1 MSGEAPRHLLRRPA
15 DPQAYPTEPSDE
27 EIAER
32 AGHPV
37 DEIIRFDLNTLG
49 GGPLPAVARAHLA
62 FDTARSVEY
71 GDQQYRAI
79 RDRLA
84 VRTGVP
90 ADRIAI
96 GAGADELI
104 RLVTRLTAADGDV
117 VVVPTPTFGMFGVE
131 AGLAGCRVVAV
142 PRREPGARQSVREI
156 VTAARRNGARL
167 VWVCSPNNPTA
178 DAYPLDEIA
187 AIAAGVDAMVVVD
200 EAYLE
205 FAAASL
211 DVPVSDLSAIG
222 LQPELAN
229 LLVLRSMAKA
239 YGLAGARIGY
249 LVVPAWLAD
258 RVNAERLPLPVGS
271 HTEAL
276 ALAAL
281 GDEAD
286 AAKRRRLMVVERARI
301 GEALAALG
309 WHVLPSVTN
318 FLLARPPAGL
328 AAVMA
333 AGLLRRGLV
342 VRDYPPESPL
352 AAWLRITARAPHEND
367 RLLAALS
374 ELAAEDG
381 LAGA

>member
-1 MSGEAPRHLLRRPA
+1 MATDPRHLLRRPE
-15 DPQAYPTEPSDE
+15 DPEAYPTEPSDE
-27 EIAER
+27 EVAAL

-49 GGPLPAVARAHLA
+49 GGPLPAVVSAHAA

-79 RDRLA
+79 RERLSA
-84 VRTGVP
+84 ILGVA
-90 ADRIAI
+90 ADRVAV

-104 RLVTRLTAADGDV
+104 RLVTRLVAGDGDAV
-117 VVVPTPTFGMFGVE
+117 VIPTPTFGMYAVE
-131 AGLAGCRVVAV
+131 AGLAGCRTVTV
-142 PRREPGARQSVREI
+142 PRHEPGTRQTVDELVESVRRS
-156 VTAARRNGARL
+156 AARL
-167 VWVCSPNNPTA
+167 VWLCSPNNPTG
-178 DAYPLDEIA
+178 DATPLDEIA
-187 AIAAGVDAMVVVD
+187 AVASAVEAVVVVD

-205 FAAASL
+205 FAAPALGIS
-211 DVPVSDLSAIG
+211 VAELSAIN
-222 LQPELAN
+222 LQARLPN

-249 LVVPAWLAD
+249 LVVPDWLAD

-281 GDEAD
+281 ADED
-286 AAKRRRLMVVERARI
+286 AAADRRRLMVTERARI

-309 WHVLPSVTN
+309 WQVLPSVTN

-328 AAVMA
+328 ASVVSG
-333 AGLLRRGLV
+333 GLLRRGLV
-342 VRDYPPESPL
+342 VREYPASAPL
-352 AAWLRITARAPHEND
+352 AAWLRITARAPREND
-367 RLLAALS
+367 RLLDAVR
-374 ELAAEDG
+374 ELARDAG

>member
-1 MSGEAPRHLLRRPA
+1 VTEAPRHLLRRPA
-15 DPQAYPTEPSDE
+15 DPQAYPTEPSDD

-49 GGPLPAVARAHLA
+49 GGPLPAVMSAHAA

-79 RDRLA
+79 RARIA
-84 VRTGVP
+84 AMTGVP
-90 ADRIAI
+90 ADRVAI

-104 RLVTRLTAADGDV
+104 RLVTRLAAADGDA

-131 AGLAGCRVVAV
+131 AGLAGCTVVSV
-142 PRREPGARQSVREI
+142 PRRKPDTRQSANDI
-156 VTAARRNGARL
+156 VAAARRSDARL
-167 VWVCSPNNPTA
+167 IWVCSPNNPTG
-178 DAYPLDEIA
+178 DAVPLDEIA
-187 AIAAGVDAMVVVD
+187 AVAAGGQALVVVD

-211 DVPVSDLSAIG
+211 DVATSDLSAIG
-222 LQPELAN
+222 LQPDLPN

-249 LVVPAWLAD
+249 LVVPDWLAD

-281 GDEAD
+281 GDEQG
-286 AAKRRRLMVVERARI
+286 AALRRRLMVTERARI
-301 GEALAALG
+301 SEALAALG

-318 FLLARPPAGL
+318 FLLARPPGGL
-328 AAVMA
+328 ASAMA
-333 AGLLRRGLV
+333 GGLLRRGLV
-342 VRDYPPESPL
+342 VRDYPPDSPL

-367 RLLAALS
+367 RLLAGVR

-381 LAGA
+381 LAGS